1 MGSCEKRTCITGTPT
16 IGDRC
21 RFQGAIRTEL
31 QIIDATY
38 GYDADGLPVI
48 TLFGLTKEGDPV
60 TKYVTG
66 FLPYFYIDSD
76 NVEGIDQ
83 LLTGIADSIGIMIK
97 TDVVD
102 RFGPLGYQ
110 SRPRKMIKVTTRN
123 PKDVKILREFCEQSH
138 YTTHESDIFFK
149 DRFMVDHELSGM
161 SWCIVPKKQYI
172 HHMDIIPQG
181 DRTNAPLRIM
191 AIDIE
196 AIPKENGGLPTS
208 DEDPIVLIS
217 LAFDPP
223 WRGQENVVMVAK
235 NIKCTRKDVIPS
247 EGEDDMLRK
256 LGFILDEYD
265 PTVIG
270 GYNSNGFDIPY
281 ITDRAKRLGVS
292 LSMSR
297 DGRSAWCKSYMGK
310 STVSL
315 NGRIS
320 LDMLPAVKALDK
332 YRLKS
337 YRLANVAK
345 EILDIEKLDVKP
357 SEMKELWAGPEI
369 NKFISY
375 SRRDALLVLELIKKT
390 GVLEKYIALAKA
402 SGAFLQVVVNGGQ
415 SSMIEA
421 KLIREYNAEGYVM
434 GTKQAMDEDDIAQ
447 VEGAIV
453 LDPKVG
459 LTEDVIILDFKSL
472 YPTTM
477 IARNLCYTTE
487 IRDECPDCNLIISPS
502 GGRFVPPEIRKGI
515 VPRVLEKL
523 LDERI
528 KAKTAMRDPNISEG
542 ERKRLD
548 AKQYAMKILLN
559 SFYGYSGYARA
570 RLYSPVI
577 ANSVTSYGR
586 ENLLKTKRIIEDNRC
601 FDFGNDRYMLQVIA
615 GDTDSTLIN
624 IKGKYIDFNTAHG
637 IGMQIAEIVT
647 SGLPKPMELVFEAYA
662 KRILI
667 LAKKHYAMYRFETE
681 DKGEIKAK
689 GIETVRRDWCNF
701 TSMGLTKCLEI
712 ILVEGDVDAALAQAR
727 KTIASI
733 KNPTP
738 DIFNDLIM
746 SRTLT
751 RKPENYMQPQPHA
764 ELVKK
769 LEHRGVFKYAIGDRI
784 PFIIVTGQR
793 KSGRRAEMMTL
804 RAEDPEYAIENNLKI
819 DADYYLSKQLLPP
832 LLRMF
837 ESFGINELDLL
848 QPSRQQSLTKFEI
861 GETPLVQK
869 RCMT

>member
-1 MGSCEKRTCITGTPT
+1 MNSTQRISN
-16 IGDRC
+16 DAN
-21 RFQGAIRTEL
+21 FQGAIRTEL

-172 HHMDIIPQG
+172 HHTDIIPQG

-247 EGEDDMLRK
+247 EGEDDMLHK

-357 SEMKELWAGPEI
+357 GEMRELWSGPGI

-421 KLIREYNAEGYVM
+421 KLLREYNAEGYVM
-434 GTKQAMDEDDIAQ
+434 GTKMALEDDDIAQ

-453 LDPKVG
+453 LDPEIG
-459 LTEDVIILDFKSL
+459 LTENVVILDFKSL

-487 IRDECPDCNLIISPS
+487 IRDECPDCNITISPS
-502 GGRFVPPEIRKGI
+502 GGRFVPPEIRLGI

-528 KAKTAMRDPNISEG
+528 KAKKAMKVPGISE
-542 ERKRLD
+542 EEKRQLD

-586 ENLLKTKRIIEDNRC
+586 ENLLRTRKIVEKHGLFTLDNEPFELKT
-601 FDFGNDRYMLQVIA
+601 IA
-615 GDTDSTLIN
+615 GDTDSIFISITGN
-624 IKGKYIDFNTAHG
+624 IDFYKAKQ
-637 IGMQIAEIVT
+637 IGKKIASIVT
-647 SGLPKPMELVFEAYA
+647 ADLPKPMELVFEAFA

-667 LAKKHYAMYRFETE
+667 LAKKHYAMYRFESE
-681 DKGEIKAK
+681 GKGEIKAK

-701 TSMGLTKCLEI
+701 TSKALTKCLET
-712 ILVEGDVDAALAQAR
+712 ILIDGDVDAALAQAR
-727 KTIASI
+727 NAIAVL

-738 DIFNDLIM
+738 DIFNDLVM

-751 RKPENYMQPQPHA
+751 RNPENYAQQQPHA

-769 LEHRGVFKYAIGDRI
+769 LEQRGVFKYAIGDRV
-784 PFIIVTGQR
+784 PFIIVASQR
-793 KSGRRAEMMTL
+793 RSGHRSELMTS
-804 RAEDPEYAIENNLKI
+804 RAEDPDYAIENNLKI
-819 DADYYLSKQLLPP
+819 DTNYYLQKQLIPP
-832 LLRMF
+832 LLRIF

-861 GETPLVQK
+861 EK
-869 RCMT
+869 RHHIQQVCTT

>member
-1 MGSCEKRTCITGTPT
+1 MGICEKRTCTTGTPA
-16 IGDRC
+16 IDVRC
-21 RFQGAIRTEL
+21 WVQGAIRTRL

-38 GYDADGLPVI
+38 GYDADGFPVI
-48 TLFGLTKEGDPV
+48 TLFGLTEQGDPV

-66 FLPYFYIDSD
+66 FLPYFYIDSED
-76 NVEGIDQ
+76 TRRVDQ
-83 LLTGIADSIGIMIK
+83 LLGHITDSIGIMIK
-97 TDVVD
+97 TEIVD

-110 SRPRKMIKVTTRN
+110 SKTRKMIKVTTRN
-123 PKDVKILREFCEQSH
+123 PKDVKILRDFCEENLC
-138 YTTHESDIFFK
+138 TTYESDIFFK

-357 SEMKELWAGPEI
+357 GEMRELWSGPGI

-421 KLIREYNAEGYVM
+421 KLLREYNAEGYVM
-434 GTKQAMDEDDIAQ
+434 GTKMALEDDDIAQ

-453 LDPKVG
+453 LDPEIG
-459 LTEDVIILDFKSL
+459 LTENVVILDFKSL

-487 IRDECPDCNLIISPS
+487 IRDECPDCNITISPS
-502 GGRFVPPEIRKGI
+502 GGRFVPPEIRRGI

-528 KAKTAMRDPNISEG
+528 KAKKAMKLPGISE
-542 ERKRLD
+542 EEKRQLD

-577 ANSVTSYGR
+577 ANSVT
-586 ENLLKTKRIIEDNRC
+586 K
-601 FDFGNDRYMLQVIA
+601 
-615 GDTDSTLIN
+615 
-624 IKGKYIDFNTAHG
+624 
-637 IGMQIAEIVT
+637 
-647 SGLPKPMELVFEAYA
+647 
-662 KRILI
+662 
-667 LAKKHYAMYRFETE
+667 
-681 DKGEIKAK
+681 
-689 GIETVRRDWCNF
+689 
-701 TSMGLTKCLEI
+701 
-712 ILVEGDVDAALAQAR
+712 
-727 KTIASI
+727 
-733 KNPTP
+733 
-738 DIFNDLIM
+738 
-746 SRTLT
+746 
-751 RKPENYMQPQPHA
+751 
-764 ELVKK
+764 
-769 LEHRGVFKYAIGDRI
+769 
-784 PFIIVTGQR
+784 
-793 KSGRRAEMMTL
+793 
-804 RAEDPEYAIENNLKI
+804 
-819 DADYYLSKQLLPP
+819 
-832 LLRMF
+832 
-837 ESFGINELDLL
+837 
-848 QPSRQQSLTKFEI
+848 
-861 GETPLVQK
+861 
-869 RCMT
+869 